1 MSQIQKTRERVQALT
16 GSPIMFSGGNTSE
29 YSQHPIEIQAA
40 RFSRRFAVSDAV
52 ARLLAEHCYAKG
64 ALR

>member
-1 MSQIQKTRERVQALT
+1 MAQIQKTRERGQALT

-29 YSQHPIEIQAA
+29 YNPNPTQIQAA

-64 ALR
+64 VLR